1 MSSADSSGVRDRNAP
16 DSGIAPYTRVTLRP
30 IGSPLP
36 MGLLALMCAVL
47 LLSLGQVGALPA
59 EEGRTV
65 ALILVGFVVPLM
77 LVSSI
82 FSFLAR
88 DTVAGTALGLFT
100 GAFLVIALGTLSAP
114 SPQATSD
121 ALGVF
126 LIALAAAM
134 LVLVAGASFGK
145 AGPAAVI
152 VVGSAR
158 FLVNGLYEIK
168 STAGLEHAAG
178 IVGFLLA
185 GTALYSALATLIED
199 VQRRTT
205 LPLGRRAKARDALD
219 APFAS
224 QLERIE
230 HEAGVRQQ
238 L

>member
-1 MSSADSSGVRDRNAP
+1 MSSDGFEERNPLA
-16 DSGIAPYTRVTLRP
+16 AYTRVTLRP

-36 MGLLALMCAVL
+36 LGLLALMCAGM
-47 LLSLGQVGALPA
+47 LLSLQQVGALAPQ
-59 EEGRTV
+59 EGRTI

-77 LVSSI
+77 LLATI

-88 DTVAGTALGLFT
+88 DTVAGTGLGLFT
-100 GAFLVIALGTLSAP
+100 GAWLATGLAMLSAP
-114 SPQATSD
+114 SPGATSD
-121 ALGVF
+121 ALGAF
-126 LIALAAAM
+126 LICLAGAM
-134 LVLVAGASFGK
+134 LVLIAGASFGK

-152 VVGSAR
+152 VAGAAR
-158 FLVNGLYEIK
+158 FVVSGLYEIK
-168 STAGLEHAAG
+168 GTTGLEHAAG

-185 GTALYSALATLIED
+185 GTALYSALATVVED
-199 VQRRTT
+199 VQGHTK

-219 APFAS
+219 APFDS